1 MTAPF
6 GICLVGAGRAGIVHA
21 TNLRRHVSGAEPVA
35 VVDGDRER
43 AAAVAA
49 EVGGAPFGSLEE
61 ALGSGTRIDAAVIA
75 TPTFTHRDLAVEA
88 LGAGLHVFCEKPMA
102 LTAQECDEMIA
113 AAERAGRVLQIGYV
127 RRFQPEFVEAS
138 ARIESG
144 EIGDVML
151 VKSLTRGPGLPP
163 PWAHDLTLSNGM
175 LAEVNSHCFDSVRW
189 LAGADIV
196 RVYAEVA
203 NRKGA
208 RLGVTAE
215 HFYDNA
221 VVSLRFANDAIGS
234 IDGVCPAEYG
244 YDGRVEVEMRIYGGS
259 STISEASMNAVAT
272 RSDTL
277 PASATLAERRALFD
291 RMTNELMNVLNSQR
305 RTAVL
310 DTVRNETSVAAVA
323 AARPGAIGG
332 FPALAEG
339 ANKSTSTFQFASP
352 EYFGVLGIDI
362 VRGRGFMETE
372 RGAEETVAIVSEST
386 ARELWPGL
394 DAIGQVVHVA
404 TDPELPAAL
413 ELGPVPAF
421 SRSLVVVGVARDV
434 PGFRLGGFRISG
446 AGIYVPTSAE
456 ADGTGLLLRMQGD
469 AERAQFALVDR
480 LAAIDPNMA
489 QVSSLRTFALAESY
503 ILGIPFW
510 FTLVLGALAL
520 FLTLSGLFSVLS
532 YVVEQRMREFGVR
545 SALGATRARI
555 GLLVLSQSARPVG
568 IGILIGAGLTAGFA
582 GLLLAT
588 PGAEGIASTVRPLDP
603 LPYAA
608 AVLSVVAACVCAAL
622 VPALRAGRIDP
633 VVALRQD

>member
-6 GICLVGAGRAGIVHA
+6 GICLVGAGRAGLVHA
-21 TNLRRHVSGAEPVA
+21 TNLRRHVPGAEPVA

-127 RRFQPEFVEAS
+127 RRFQPEFVEAG

-234 IDGVCPAEYG
+234 IDGICPAGYG
-244 YDGRVEVEMRIYGGS
+244 YDARMEVVGTEGLLMIGEVNGMPLISAVDRERGGVRPTYKTWPERFS
-259 STISEASMNAVAT
+259 WGYVREIAAF
-272 RSDTL
+272 
-277 PASATLAERRALFD
+277 AE
-291 RMTNELMNVLNSQR
+291 
-305 RTAVL
+305 
-310 DTVRNETSVAAVA
+310 
-323 AARPGAIGG
+323 AAR
-332 FPALAEG
+332 
-339 ANKSTSTFQFASP
+339 S
-352 EYFGVLGIDI
+352 
-362 VRGRGFMETE
+362 
-372 RGAEETVAIVSEST
+372 GAEPAVG
-386 ARELWPGL
+386 GL
-394 DAIGQVVHVA
+394 DGKRAV
-404 TDPELPAAL
+404 
-413 ELGPVPAF
+413 
-421 SRSLVVVGVARDV
+421 
-434 PGFRLGGFRISG
+434 
-446 AGIYVPTSAE
+446 E
-456 ADGTGLLLRMQGD
+456 A
-469 AERAQFALVDR
+469 
-480 LAAIDPNMA
+480 
-489 QVSSLRTFALAESY
+489 
-503 ILGIPFW
+503 
-510 FTLVLGALAL
+510 
-520 FLTLSGLFSVLS
+520 
-532 YVVEQRMREFGVR
+532 
-545 SALGATRARI
+545 
-555 GLLVLSQSARPVG
+555 
-568 IGILIGAGLTAGFA
+568 
-582 GLLLAT
+582 
-588 PGAEGIASTVRPLDP
+588 
-603 LPYAA
+603 
-608 AVLSVVAACVCAAL
+608 VVAANRSWQEGRPVELAGAA
-622 VPALRAGRIDP
+622 A
-633 VVALRQD
+633 